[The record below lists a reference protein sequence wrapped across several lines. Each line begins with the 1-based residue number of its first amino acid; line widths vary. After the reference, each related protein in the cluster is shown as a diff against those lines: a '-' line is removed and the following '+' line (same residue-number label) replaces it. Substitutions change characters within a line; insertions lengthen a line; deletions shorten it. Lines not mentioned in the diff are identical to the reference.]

1 MATTS
6 QVGRSL
12 SSYYS
17 SQSNRQTNE
26 FRQKTNG
33 KIFNMHTH
41 RRFSGVSSRSRATF
55 RNSLAQDVLA
65 HRDKITLVS
74 RTRMYTHLVSLFGCA
89 VWPVCFGRQLLLGY
103 KSHARNNHVRAGS
116 FSQQAE
122 SVYSPVTCKGE
133 KNHRAQCLR
142 LREERKRRGLKDCT
156 HGHKFFV

>member
-41 RRFSGVSSRSRATF
+41 RRFSGVTSRSRATF
-55 RNSLAQDVLA
+55 LNSLAQDVLA

-89 VWPVCFGRQLLLGY
+89 VWPVCFGRQLPLGY
-103 KSHARNNHVRAGS
+103 KSRARNNRVHAAS
-116 FSQQAE
+116 FSHG
-122 SVYSPVTCKGE
+122 GE
-133 KNHRAQCLR
+133 RVQEKKNRAQCLR
-142 LREERKRRGLKDCT
+142 LREARKRQGLLKDCT
-156 HGHKFFV
+156 PGHKF